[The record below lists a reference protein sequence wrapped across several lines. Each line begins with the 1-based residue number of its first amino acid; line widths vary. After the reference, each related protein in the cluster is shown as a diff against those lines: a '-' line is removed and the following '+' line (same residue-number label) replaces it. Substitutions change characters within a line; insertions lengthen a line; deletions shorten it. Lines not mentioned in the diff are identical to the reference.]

1 MGIVNVTPDSFFDG
15 GRQMKPEQAVDL
27 ALEMVEN
34 GADVIDIGGEST
46 RPGAHPVPIEE
57 ELRRTEKVV
66 SELRRQSD
74 VLISIDTRKS
84 RVAERALDLGADL
97 VNDISSLTADAAMAP
112 LIARADAGVVLMH
125 MRGTPE
131 TMQKDPFYDDVIVE
145 IREFMETAVRQAEAT
160 GISPQSIIV
169 DPGIGFG
176 KTVEHNLQILNR
188 LQALS
193 CFEKPLLV
201 GTSRKSFIGKVLDLP
216 PEGRLWGTAA
226 TVMAAIINGAHIVR
240 VHDTTE
246 MVQISRVADSIL
258 NESVQGI
265 RETEVQP

>member
-15 GRQMKPEQAVDL
+15 SRQMEPEQAVEH
-27 ALEMVEN
+27 ALEMVET
-34 GADVIDIGGEST
+34 GADIIDIGGEST
-46 RPGAHPVPIEE
+46 RPGARPVPIEE
-57 ELRRTEKVV
+57 ELRRTETVI

-97 VNDISSLTADAAMAP
+97 VNDISSLTADPAMAQI
-112 LIARADAGVVLMH
+112 IAQANAGVVLMH
-125 MRGTPE
+125 MKGTPE
-131 TMQKDPFYDDVIVE
+131 TMQKDPFYSDVIVE
-145 IREFMETAVRQAEAT
+145 MKEFMETAVHQAEAS

-176 KTVEHNLQILNR
+176 KAAEHNLQILNR

-193 CFEKPLLV
+193 CLEKPLLV
-201 GTSRKSFIGKVLDLP
+201 GTSRKSFIGRVLDLP

-226 TVMAAIINGAHIVR
+226 TVVAAIINGAHIVR

-246 MVQISRVADSIL
+246 MVQVSRVADAIL
-258 NESVQGI
+258 NESLRGI
-265 RETEVQP
+265 RDAGVQL